1 MTRNIDFTGR
11 NLKNKQFLDIS
22 NNKIYKQRITKV
34 RLLDFQIFGYTTV
47 RKNQKDLTVY
57 LQLLFIRLEK
67 HAKSFNI
74 QIF

>member
-47 RKNQKDLTVY
+47 RKN
-57 LQLLFIRLEK
+57 
-67 HAKSFNI
+67 
-74 QIF
+74 